1 MTRVSFKASF
11 STLPQVK
18 LSTTEERKKFE
29 ELVDSKGGFTRGL
42 TGFTTNYSTQMKRL
56 AELED
61 ITASNVKK
69 ETATR
74 LKEAV
79 YCYVNEQ
86 FLACIATSGIIAEEL
101 ALDLIEENL
110 PEKERKLLDVTGAKH
125 DRRLNV
131 LAELKIINND
141 CNSWFREVQKL
152 RNRYIHASKEN
163 QNEERLKRDAKSC
176 LNNLIKI
183 IKKEN

>member
-1 MTRVSFKASF
+1 MSKKVSFKASF
-11 STLPQVK
+11 STLPKVK
-18 LSTTEERKKFE
+18 IESSEAKKKFE

-42 TGFTTNYSTQMKRL
+42 AGFTVDYATQMKRL

-61 ITASNVKK
+61 ITASNVN
-69 ETATR
+69 EQTAKR

-79 YCYVNEQ
+79 HCYVNEQ

-101 ALDLIEENL
+101 ALAVIEDNL
-110 PEKERKLLDVTGAKH
+110 PEKELKLLDVTGAKH

-131 LAELKIINND
+131 LLELKLISND
-141 CNSWFREVQKL
+141 CNSWFREIQKL
-152 RNRYIHASKEN
+152 RNRYVHASKEN
-163 QNEERLKRDAKSC
+163 SDEVRLKRDAKSC

-183 IKKEN
+183 IREK

>member
-1 MTRVSFKASF
+1 MKKQVSFKASF
-11 STLPQVK
+11 STLPAVK
-18 LSTTEERKKFE
+18 FSNKEDKKKFE
-29 ELVDSKGGFTRGL
+29 ELVETKGGFVRGL
-42 TGFTTNYSTQMKRL
+42 AGFTVNYETQMKRL

-61 ITASNVKK
+61 IHASSVN
-69 ETATR
+69 EQTATR

-101 ALDLIEENL
+101 ALDLIEDNL
-110 PEKERKLLDVTGAKH
+110 PEKEKKLLDVTGAKH

-131 LAELKIINND
+131 LLELKLITND
-141 CNSWFREVQKL
+141 CNAWFREVQKL
-152 RNRYIHASKEN
+152 RNRYVHASKEN
-163 QNEERLKRDAKSC
+163 QDENRLKRDAKSC

-183 IKKEN
+183 IKK